1 MRKTATVKTEK
12 KGRKGKGQGK
22 VIGDVG
28 SRVQRTR
35 ESARD
40 CRLRRKLRYQ
50 FLEDLTMTKERAIL
64 KLRQEL
70 EMFKDYCNEIDQ
82 GSISDKLLKE
92 FQSPQSSN
100 GPTNTIIPV
109 AHSVFKPAIDKN
121 ETSDTLAT
129 QDGSNGKSL
138 TEDEGEWAL
147 KSKGVLPIKENQNQT
162 KDTRGPENFEV
173 KLGSKTLPTGNP
185 ERRPKRACAKNRSIL
200 AKLLSFEDEILE
212 DESNEKMEEDQRM
225 TTEDGFKL
233 PNSSLSKLFATELTI
248 KSPTR
253 SCDNFQNGSESGFT
267 GEKNQAELN
276 GESQSN
282 LSKFCSENLSRS
294 MESGYEELTNK
305 IVLTPTSGDTENDE
319 ELWDKCLISALSLF
333 EDYGV
338 SLTGDGEAYLN
349 SFSE

>member
-1 MRKTATVKTEK
+1 MTE
-12 KGRKGKGQGK
+12 G
-22 VIGDVG
+22 
-28 SRVQRTR
+28 
-35 ESARD
+35 
-40 CRLRRKLRYQ
+40 
-50 FLEDLTMTKERAIL
+50 ER
-64 KLRQEL
+64 
-70 EMFKDYCNEIDQ
+70 
-82 GSISDKLLKE
+82 
-92 FQSPQSSN
+92 
-100 GPTNTIIPV
+100 
-109 AHSVFKPAIDKN
+109 
-121 ETSDTLAT
+121 
-129 QDGSNGKSL
+129 
-138 TEDEGEWAL
+138 EWAL
-147 KSKGVLPIKENQNQT
+147 KSKGVLPIKENQNQA
-162 KDTRGPENFEV
+162 KDTLGPENLEV
-173 KLGSKTLPTGNP
+173 NLGSKTLSTGNP

-212 DESNEKMEEDQRM
+212 EESNEKMEEDQRM

-267 GEKNQAELN
+267 VEKNQAELN
-276 GESQSN
+276 GENQSN
-282 LSKFCSENLSRS
+282 LSNLSSTS

-349 SFSE
+349 SFSAQDHILNEKL